1 MVQRCMTY
9 EVWLCQGN
17 FAFHFLCRKVIYR
30 WTLYTIFH
38 LNWIG
43 YYSLKCISIYGL
55 FTDCEHLI
63 RHMLVVEP
71 ERRFTLKQISTHRW
85 MQCKSSSI
93 NEDVCVTPTEC
104 EPATTLD
111 SVVVNHMLQLP
122 NLTFDEIAESV
133 HQKTFNHIYAIYNL
147 LVDKIQAKRN
157 EQMRLQLHAGLGYV
171 K

>member
-1 MVQRCMTY
+1 MFTHNCSSSFVLFC
-9 EVWLCQGN
+9 
-17 FAFHFLCRKVIYR
+17 FF
-30 WTLYTIFH
+30 
-38 LNWIG
+38 
-43 YYSLKCISIYGL
+43 SL
-55 FTDCEHLI
+55 DCEHLI

-71 ERRFTLKQISTHRW
+71 DRRYTLKQISQHRW
-85 MQCKSSSI
+85 MQCKSPSI
-93 NEDVCVTPTEC
+93 NDDACITPTTATTPMSDGSESNTIITTTT
-104 EPATTLD
+104 ATTLD

-157 EQMRLQLHAGLGYV
+157 EQLRLQHHANLGYT

>member
-1 MVQRCMTY
+1 
-9 EVWLCQGN
+9 
-17 FAFHFLCRKVIYR
+17 
-30 WTLYTIFH
+30 
-38 LNWIG
+38 
-43 YYSLKCISIYGL
+43 
-55 FTDCEHLI
+55 
-63 RHMLVVEP
+63 MLVVEP